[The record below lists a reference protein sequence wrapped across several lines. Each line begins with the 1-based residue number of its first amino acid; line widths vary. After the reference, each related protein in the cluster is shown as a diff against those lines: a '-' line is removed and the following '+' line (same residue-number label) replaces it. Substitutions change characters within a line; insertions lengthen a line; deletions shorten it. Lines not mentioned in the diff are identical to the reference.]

1 MAMAVIVN
9 AQDRTPNVKVE
20 FVTPK
25 IVRVQWSADGSL
37 PGNNTGAFVYEQKQ
51 VKSEEIVVKNEGG
64 SLSFVDRKTGRTLLQ
79 DIGRSAEPVV
89 QERIIYDD
97 TTAHMEET
105 ANGKVTVKNIIR
117 RDTIGERWKS
127 VV

>member
-1 MAMAVIVN
+1 MAVIVN

-25 IVRVQWSADGSL
+25 IVRVQWSADGAL
-37 PGNNTGAFVYEQKQ
+37 PGNNTGVCVYEKQK
-51 VKSEEIVVKNEGG
+51 VKSEEIIVKNEGG
-64 SLSFVDRKTGRTLLQ
+64 SLSFVDRKTGKTLLQ

-105 ANGKVTVKNIIR
+105 ANGKVTVKDIIR
-117 RDTIGERWKS
+117 RDTIG
-127 VV
+127 